1 MTQGKLLILGRDG
14 MLGSML
20 RNLAL
25 ANSLEIVTTSHANY
39 APIQSHEG
47 ETIVNFDA
55 VSDEINNV
63 LELHPRI
70 SCIINCIGVVKQST
84 RAQDVDYMRKVNASF
99 PLQLGKVASER
110 SVKLIHLSSDCV
122 FSGSK
127 GDYRESDIADASD
140 SYGLSKLSG
149 EEVVDSGAMV
159 IRTSMIGRE
168 IGLNKRGLLEWFLNS
183 RGKTVQGYTRV
194 FFSGLTTRELAK
206 VILEIIAQE
215 KIFPGIWHIA
225 GQKISKFELLERIN
239 SKFEL
244 SVRLLPVDE
253 PMMDRSLVAQK
264 STALLGFRVPSW
276 DSMLSNESWSD
287 TN

>member
-1 MTQGKLLILGRDG
+1 